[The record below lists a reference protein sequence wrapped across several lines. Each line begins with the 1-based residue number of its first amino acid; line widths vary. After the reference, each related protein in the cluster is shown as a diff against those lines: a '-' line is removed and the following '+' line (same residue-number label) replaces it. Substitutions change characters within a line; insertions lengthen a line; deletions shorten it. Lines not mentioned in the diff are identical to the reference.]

1 MEHLPEFNDPMTM
14 SQLSLIESLIK
25 TANFDDKTFLDER
38 LGFINSYDEAREFIE
53 YLNENQVDK
62 IAAGLPYSQTDIIQ
76 KQKENE

>member
-38 LGFINSYDEAREFIE
+38 LGLISSYDEAREFIE
-53 YLNENQVDK
+53 YLNENQVDR
-62 IAAGLPYSQTDIIQ
+62 IAAGLPYSQSDIIN
-76 KQKENE
+76 KQKNI